1 MTSYSH
7 NLIGNV
13 GLISFIASQHHLQLL
28 IAYWLKCTN
37 RLMLIDIICL
47 VCSFRY
53 YMEPVIV
60 MRKLSLYAMSL
71 LFREKFN
78 GSILDITVMVL
89 LSSQVFTATLSLST
103 SAHVNVRVINYV
115 RIHPG
120 LGVAAPIS
128 SGTSTVT
135 SSLYQTTGLE

>member
-89 LSSQVFTATLSLST
+89 LSSQVFTATLSLYLCTCECASD
-103 SAHVNVRVINYV
+103 
-115 RIHPG
+115 
-120 LGVAAPIS
+120 
-128 SGTSTVT
+128 
-135 SSLYQTTGLE
+135 